1 MTYSLKD
8 QEYDI
13 GLILAGVSLI
23 SWERS
28 SAHFNIGITVANVFV
43 DLNYFSLI
51 FMKTFLIL
59 VVQFLAA
66 TAAMG
71 LCRYMVQVDVMTK
84 LDNKEIIIQ
93 PHEPTIRPES

>member
-28 SAHFNIGITVANVFV
+28 SAHFNIGITLANVFV

-51 FMKTFLIL
+51 FMKTILII

-71 LCRYMVQVDVMTK
+71 LSRYMVQVDVMTK
-84 LDNKEIIIQ
+84 PDNIEIIIQ
-93 PHEPTIRPES
+93 PREP